1 MASYLETSDEKL
13 AIQVDNFSSK
23 IGLYATDLG
32 ISSAE
37 VEGIIK
43 DALFFLWVVTNFK
56 KIDTHKKNW
65 TTFKNILKKGEANVT
80 INNAPTEP
88 RLDAAP
94 EQVAPGILVRFTTLV
109 NRVKAHQNYTTAIG
123 QNLGIEITTS
133 QQRDLDTAQ
142 PTLKP
147 VIRGG
152 VVNLVWKKGK
162 MGGILI
168 EKDSGNGFVTLD
180 KDFHPDFIDNSPL
193 PPQGQSAVWKYRA
206 IYLNNDGKVG
216 LWSDIVTV
224 TVAG

>member
-1 MASYLETSDEKL
+1 MGTYLERTDEKF
-13 AIQVDNFSSK
+13 AIQHANFSSK
-23 IGLYATDLG
+23 MDLYANDFG
-32 ISSAE
+32 ITAAE
-37 VEGIIK
+37 VDSIK
-43 DALFFLWVVTNFK
+43 NDSLYFNWVVSNFK
-56 KIDTHKKNW
+56 KIDTHKKDW
-65 TTFKNILKKGEANVT
+65 TTFKNILKKGEANVF
-80 INNAPTEP
+80 INNAPTAP
-88 RLDAAP
+88 VLDAAP
-94 EQVAPGILVRFTTLV
+94 AAVAPGVLVRFTTMV
-109 NRVKAHQNYTTAIG
+109 NRLKAHQNYTTAIG
-123 QNLGIEITTS
+123 QNLGVEATAQ

-193 PPQGQSAVWKYRA
+193 PPTWQSAIWKYRA
-206 IYLNNDGKVG
+206 IYLTNDGKVG